1 MNNEDL
7 SIIAAEV
14 AKNLFNTLYQGK
26 DMDINE
32 VDTKM
37 AYCASVTDFVLKSFR
52 DEMEK
57 ALNEQTQAE

>member
-7 SIIAAEV
+7 SIISAEV
-14 AKNLFNTLYQGK
+14 AKRLFTTLYQGK

-37 AYCASVTDFVLKSFR
+37 AYCASVTDFVLKTFR
-52 DEMEK
+52 DEVEK
-57 ALNEQTQAE
+57 ALNESA